1 MRDLNWVYMLDVL
14 AGEKF
19 TNYGLQQIAEI
30 NIGKIVST
38 NRYMKLTERLYEPS
52 STERFAAM

>member
-1 MRDLNWVYMLDVL
+1 MRDLFWVHMLDVL
-14 AGEKF
+14 AGDKF
-19 TNYGLQQIAEI
+19 TNYGLQLIAEI

-38 NRYMKLTERLYEPS
+38 NQYLKLTERLYEPS